1 LPVGSAAGGGT
12 GRCLA
17 TRNAHGSGTA
27 CTTNGRGGRPGS
39 QARRH
44 HPNARHLAHWNRL

>member
-1 LPVGSAAGGGT
+1 LPVGSAAGRGA

-17 TRNAHGSGTA
+17 TQNPHGSGTA

-39 QARRH
+39 NGGATTRKRQRTVSV
-44 HPNARHLAHWNRL
+44 